1 MTVETATQAE
11 WKRQQRSQQISDYK
25 AKKITDLLIT
35 KKLMHIFCFLIQQQ
49 FYLQLICSL
58 IDC

>member
-1 MTVETATQAE
+1 MTVETAKQAE

-35 KKLMHIFCFLIQQQ
+35 KKLMHIFCFFNPTTIL
-49 FYLQLICSL
+49 FATNLLTH
-58 IDC
+58 

>member
-25 AKKITDLLIT
+25 AKKNNRFIDNKEINA
-35 KKLMHIFCFLIQQQ
+35 HFL
-49 FYLQLICSL
+49 FF
-58 IDC
+58 